1 MTRSLCLLLQIYWFG
16 PLLGAVCGSLV
27 YEKILSARAMST
39 TCVGG
44 CTGGARDQN
53 IGDAFEAEIMMDER
67 KGQME

>member
-1 MTRSLCLLLQIYWFG
+1 MTHSLCLLLQIYWFG

-27 YEKILSARAMST
+27 YEKLLSARAMST

-44 CTGGARDQN
+44 CTGGTSDQN